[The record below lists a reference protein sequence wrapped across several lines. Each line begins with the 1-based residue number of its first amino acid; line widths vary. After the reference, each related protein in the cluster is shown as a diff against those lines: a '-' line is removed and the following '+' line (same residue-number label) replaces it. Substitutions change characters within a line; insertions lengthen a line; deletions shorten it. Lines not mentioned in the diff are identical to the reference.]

1 MKDVDFDNLKSLVE
15 YMYKGE
21 ANVPQQMLP
30 SFIQTAESLQI
41 RGLAEGASKQ
51 KLEQVAELNSM
62 SPHMNL
68 PNVPVTPQ
76 TNVPPFPP
84 KSESKKGG
92 APIPDSILAA
102 RLKTMVDNP
111 PMHMLDFQEQLALAA
126 RQAGHPLGVPPPMK
140 ENKKRRKMDQQQQS
154 SQPNTSSP
162 VKPDSNGHKEISVKK
177 DLMSKNARL
186 SPKISQN
193 IMAPSVSSMV
203 SNLSLTNNNDES
215 DSDVLKI
222 DEDGDRKETSE
233 KDFEIAEVDN
243 GYGGMDDSEEEI
255 TMDNHEKQMQRSG
268 KSFLPFLF
276 LHLTYM
282 SLQASASSTRGLGRR
297 CPGWLRC
304 RTTWTT
310 RIPCKEVG
318 ETISVQRVFLSRECG
333 LLYIHGPESTEAAST
348 EPILSRV
355 DKSPAWFPSSMYT
368 ACRV

>member
-76 TNVPPFPP
+76 TNVPPFPQ

-126 RQAGHPLGVPPPMK
+126 RQAGHPHGVPPPMK
-140 ENKKRRKMDQQQQS
+140 ENKKRRKMEQQQQQS

-233 KDFEIAEVDN
+233 KDYEIAEVDN

-268 KSFLPFLF
+268 ESF
-276 LHLTYM
+276 
-282 SLQASASSTRGLGRR
+282 
-297 CPGWLRC
+297 
-304 RTTWTT
+304 
-310 RIPCKEVG
+310 
-318 ETISVQRVFLSRECG
+318 
-333 LLYIHGPESTEAAST
+333 
-348 EPILSRV
+348 
-355 DKSPAWFPSSMYT
+355 
-368 ACRV
+368 